1 MKIVRAAARRNRNG
15 SAAIASLFGGR
26 VVGRD
31 LVLLY
36 VVRIEAVEVRCRIGR
51 GRFVGVYAVNRD
63 VKCSVARA
71 VDMNARSYTA
81 LRTLHHAGFKRDQVK
96 WVATV
101 ERQLLDSLLLD
112 HVRDGRVRSL
122 NLLDAAL
129 NGYCSGLLADLHL
142 HVDRQRRI
150 NLQLVADLLGGLES
164 RTLNSDGVVA
174 SGQ

>member
-1 MKIVRAAARRNRNG
+1 
-15 SAAIASLFGGR
+15 
-26 VVGRD
+26 
-31 LVLLY
+31 
-36 VVRIEAVEVRCRIGR
+36 
-51 GRFVGVYAVNRD
+51 
-63 VKCSVARA
+63 
-71 VDMNARSYTA
+71 MNARSYTA
-81 LRTLHHAGFKRDQVK
+81 LRALHHAGFKRDQIK